1 MSINNYDNLKGF
13 IDYTNKEEWKSY
25 VKNYVIPLWENALIL
40 KEFYDNLKNEFQDA
54 LLNDIEEENLPIL
67 LGGVIPTREEV
78 YRRDSLAKFYN
89 RFFGLKIS
97 DLQSWILGGEL
108 TGIQLKVVIE
118 ETAFIRFI
126 NDIFKW
132 SDRAIHYQT
141 LVEFTEPEINYKEI
155 KKDPNK
161 LKGLI
166 ENFHRYVLNISVNYN
181 YYTFFLWSI
190 KQIPYKFMKEAYPRI
205 DQVLDFLE
213 IEFGLQPLKWKI
225 PFAEDSTFYKQY
237 TIWCWPEYNTQSDKG
252 GLCGPEHTQNKSFG
266 GSICALNEAIWK
278 HLTKGYYPTDL
289 EKLFNEYFTIF
300 PYLKEEYVSKIKDRI
315 SGKIYSRIYYRGIT
329 ASEDSSRLDE
339 SNLTIMQMI
348 DEVSP
353 YLFTGLA
360 KIAYIGDD
368 HIQISQL

>member
-1 MSINNYDNLKGF
+1 MSINNYDDLKDF

-25 VKNYVIPLWENALIL
+25 IKNYVIPLWENALIL
-40 KEFYDNLKNEFQDA
+40 KEFYDDLKNEFQDI
-54 LLNDIEEENLPIL
+54 LLSDIEEENLPIL

-78 YRRDSLAKFYN
+78 YRRNSLAKFYN

-108 TGIQLKVVIE
+108 TGIQLKIVIE
-118 ETAFIRFI
+118 ETDFIRFI
-126 NDIFKW
+126 KDIFKW

-166 ENFHRYVLNISVNYN
+166 ENFYQYVLNISVNYN

-213 IEFGLQPLKWKI
+213 IEFGLQQLKWKI
-225 PFAEDSTFYKQY
+225 PFAEDSTFYKYY

-252 GLCGPEHTQNKSFG
+252 GWCKPEYSQGKSFG
-266 GSICALNEAIWK
+266 GSICVLNEKIWEY
-278 HLTKGYYPTDL
+278 LTKGYYPTNL
-289 EKLFNEYFTIF
+289 EKLFNEYFTVF
-300 PYLKEEYVSKIKDRI
+300 PNLKEEYKNKVKDRLE
-315 SGKIYSRIYYRGIT
+315 GKIYSYIYYRGIT
-329 ASEDSSRLDE
+329 AAEDRSRVGE
-339 SNLTIMQMI
+339 TNLTIMQMI
-348 DEVSP
+348 DEISP

-360 KIAYIGDD
+360 KIVYVGDD